1 MDPDLTVPPTYWR
14 ALALTG
20 QNRIAADLRTGNS
33 KHSAVSLY
41 CRRPTPE
48 SGQVP
53 GLCTGSESGS
63 AVYCATSAY
72 GPPDKRRK
80 PGLCTGG
87 GEHSAA
93 SLRCFSQCLAGKPDY
108 VQPVPSSK
116 NLSAVLCADS
126 ANGPSQNQIVPGL
139 CPRQR
144 VAQYSFTVPLFPG
157 AWPVFSLPGI
167 AIHQQSVIYG
177 IFYTELRFSRAGC
190 WSIWA

>member
-63 AVYCATSAY
+63 AVYCAASANAS
-72 GPPDKRRK
+72 
-80 PGLCTGG
+80 PGNRIALSLCAGR
-87 GEHSAA
+87 ESRNMVSLCCF
-93 SLRCFSQCLAGKPDY
+93 SLRPAAKPD
-108 VQPVPSSK
+108 
-116 NLSAVLCADS
+116 SARLM
-126 ANGPSQNQIVPGL
+126 
-139 CPRQR
+139 PRQR
-144 VAQYSFTVPLFPG
+144 AAQYSFTAPLFPD
-157 AWPVFSLPGI
+157 ALPVFSLPGT

-177 IFYTELRFSRAGC
+177 IFYTESRFSRAGC